1 MSRWLEV
8 YVFSLQFSN
17 IERYIWKT
25 QPDLISTDNL
35 ILLSIV

>member
-1 MSRWLEV
+1 MSRWLKFNV
-8 YVFSLQFSN
+8 SSLQFSS
-17 IERYIWKT
+17 IETYIWIA